1 MDEGIQKPDLE
12 PLDRE
17 QGKRAFPG
25 FLTPMVFQIT
35 PWVVGSAGRA
45 SHMRETNLSRIW
57 GCACR
62 RRGCPGGLLPLDAE
76 PLWGPSPRWT
86 SGGRGR
92 TRIRSRASLG
102 MAGVEL

>member
-17 QGKRAFPG
+17 QGKRAFSG

-45 SHMRETNLSRIW
+45 SHMRERSLSRTK
-57 GCACR
+57 G
-62 RRGCPGGLLPLDAE
+62 
-76 PLWGPSPRWT
+76 S
-86 SGGRGR
+86 
-92 TRIRSRASLG
+92 
-102 MAGVEL
+102 